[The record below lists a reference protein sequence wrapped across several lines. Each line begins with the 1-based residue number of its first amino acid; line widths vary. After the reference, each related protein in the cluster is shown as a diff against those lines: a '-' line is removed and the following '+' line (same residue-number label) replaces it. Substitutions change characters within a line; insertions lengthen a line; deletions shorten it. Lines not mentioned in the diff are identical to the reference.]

1 MQSYLSQGSM
11 PINMAAWKL
20 GRGVTGK
27 QKARDPWLY
36 LTAGE
41 HQSPVAGEEKTWK
54 VQIHLPGVI
63 K

>member
-1 MQSYLSQGSM
+1 M

-41 HQSPVAGEEKTWK
+41 HQSPVAGEENTWK